1 MEPTQEVSTCYSQ
14 NDHQN
19 SKTVYCTVPRSPTL
33 SPNSTTDTFSIP
45 IPQHIPATTDDANV
59 TGACSKE
66 KAPGDEKGSNN
77 ANIGSTLFQKLNLKS
92 ANHLPLP
99 VATLNSISQEQQN
112 GDSHTAGR
120 NNGAP
125 QDTGVA
131 GQKEFS
137 PSETISNNQVGTRGS
152 MSRTPSSPSREMT
165 SGEGEFVV
173 ATESDLTI
181 GRQGKPSSTDGQQ
194 NARNGSAWQLFE
206 EINNNGDEVRSAT
219 SAERQPGNNVRDS
232 SYAEQTPLTDDLAL
246 QSAGE
251 ISSEETHRSTISAPA
266 AEPLQSDLHARDHI
280 IQPKRKRAFSRRS
293 KTGCITCRSRRKK
306 CDERKP
312 SCM

>member
-1 MEPTQEVSTCYSQ
+1 
-14 NDHQN
+14 
-19 SKTVYCTVPRSPTL
+19 
-33 SPNSTTDTFSIP
+33 
-45 IPQHIPATTDDANV
+45 
-59 TGACSKE
+59 
-66 KAPGDEKGSNN
+66 
-77 ANIGSTLFQKLNLKS
+77 
-92 ANHLPLP
+92 
-99 VATLNSISQEQQN
+99 
-112 GDSHTAGR
+112 
-120 NNGAP
+120 
-125 QDTGVA
+125 
-131 GQKEFS
+131 
-137 PSETISNNQVGTRGS
+137 
-152 MSRTPSSPSREMT
+152 
-165 SGEGEFVV
+165 VV

-181 GRQGKPSSTDGQQ
+181 GTQGKPSSTDGQQ
-194 NARNGSAWQLFE
+194 NARPGSAWQLFE

-232 SYAEQTPLTDDLAL
+232 SFAEQTPLTDDLAL